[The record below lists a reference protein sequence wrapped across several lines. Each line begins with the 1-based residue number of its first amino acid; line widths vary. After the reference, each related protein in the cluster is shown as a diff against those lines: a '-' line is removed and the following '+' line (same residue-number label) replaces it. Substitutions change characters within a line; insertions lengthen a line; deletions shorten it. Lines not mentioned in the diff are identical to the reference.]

1 MKKLTT
7 GIFTVLLG
15 LVAVDASAAITS
27 RAYVDAKVGAVEGSV
42 TELSTTVKEFVDGID
57 TTITEQITTV
67 LENPESDIAKA
78 LAEKASAS
86 DVEDLTGRVEA
97 AEKDIDDLQADVET
111 LQGLTSGEGSVTNQI
126 TNALKNYTT
135 TEDLADTYATK
146 AALTAEENARSAKDA
161 ELEGK
166 IGALPEG
173 VTSITQY
180 ITNTTGENSELAA
193 DIKANADAI
202 AEAKEAVEQAQADAA
217 QALNE
222 SIKNIKATGEDG
234 TYVLT
239 IQTIGDQ
246 ATLKWESITRVAE

>member
-86 DVEDLTGRVEA
+86 DVENLTGRVEV

-161 ELEGK
+161 ELEGR
-166 IGALPEG
+166 IGTLPEG

-202 AEAKEAVEQAQADAA
+202 AEAKEAVEKAQADAA